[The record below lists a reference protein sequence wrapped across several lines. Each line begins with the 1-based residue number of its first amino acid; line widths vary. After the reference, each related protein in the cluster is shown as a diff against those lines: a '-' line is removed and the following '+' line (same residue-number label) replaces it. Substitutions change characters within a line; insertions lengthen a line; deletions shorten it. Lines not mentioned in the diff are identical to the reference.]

1 VDSIALP
8 RRLRERSRFLR
19 SASEAADRQCR
30 TFNADAIEPLL
41 RLIGLSPT
49 DRVLLV
55 GGSVGVLGAHLASTL
70 NQPQQLIIAEPDREY
85 LRSEV
90 PVSLYYDAPI
100 ARIVTDSLSEPF
112 RENSFDCIVASD
124 FSRWFVGEELDFWL
138 SEVNRLLTAEGDLVV
153 LESIEEDAWR
163 PESLHTPAGEQERG
177 ERLRD
182 LKQELWNATNQ
193 PLSRSPR
200 AIVED
205 LHERS
210 WSVQSTGGWFQP
222 FRLNDSHWTE
232 QQRTDF
238 INLRHQA
245 GRDRLDRLRQLMGEI
260 GFWKDE
266 YGPLFR
272 QLASDYQQQALRYRK
287 ALETDEETGWSGY
300 ETIVLRARAS

>member
-1 VDSIALP
+1 
-8 RRLRERSRFLR
+8 
-19 SASEAADRQCR
+19 
-30 TFNADAIEPLL
+30 
-41 RLIGLSPT
+41 
-49 DRVLLV
+49 
-55 GGSVGVLGAHLASTL
+55 
-70 NQPQQLIIAEPDREY
+70 
-85 LRSEV
+85 
-90 PVSLYYDAPI
+90 
-100 ARIVTDSLSEPF
+100 
-112 RENSFDCIVASD
+112 
-124 FSRWFVGEELDFWL
+124 
-138 SEVNRLLTAEGDLVV
+138 
-153 LESIEEDAWR
+153 
-163 PESLHTPAGEQERG
+163 
-177 ERLRD
+177 
-182 LKQELWNATNQ
+182 
-193 PLSRSPR
+193 
-200 AIVED
+200 VED

-245 GRDRLDRLRQLMGEI
+245 GRDRLDRLRQLMEEI